1 MDPKT
6 LSFIQDNVSEA
17 TKEDIEKAYELN
29 KQDLLS
35 TLSYLMK
42 IPPKKPKTPK
52 TPQTPWEERRE
63 ICDAHDAE
71 MQKVLK
77 APKSF

>member
-1 MDPKT
+1 MNEKT
-6 LSFIQDNVSEA
+6 LAFIQDNVSDA

-29 KQDLLS
+29 KQNLLS
-35 TLSYLMK
+35 TLTYLMK
-42 IPPKKPKTPK
+42 IPPKPKP
-52 TPQTPWEERRE
+52 PQTPWEERRE

>member
-1 MDPKT
+1 
-6 LSFIQDNVSEA
+6 
-17 TKEDIEKAYELN
+17 
-29 KQDLLS
+29 
-35 TLSYLMK
+35 MK
-42 IPPKKPKTPK
+42 IPPKQKP
-52 TPQTPWEERRE
+52 PQTPWEERRE

>member
-42 IPPKKPKTPK
+42 IPPKKPKTP
-52 TPQTPWEERRE
+52 QTPWEERRE

>member
-42 IPPKKPKTPK
+42 IPPKKPKTP
-52 TPQTPWEERRE
+52 QTPWEERRE

-77 APKSF
+77 KS

>member
-1 MDPKT
+1 MEPKT
-6 LSFIQDNVSEA
+6 LAFIQDNVSEA
-17 TKEDIEKAYELN
+17 TKEEIEKAYELN
-29 KQDLLS
+29 KQDILS

-42 IPPKKPKTPK
+42 IPPKNPKSPQK
-52 TPQTPWEERRE
+52 TAWEERRE

>member
-1 MDPKT
+1 MNEKT
-6 LSFIQDNVSEA
+6 LAFIQDNVINA
-17 TKEDIEKAYELN
+17 TKEDIEKAYALN
-29 KQDLLS
+29 KEDLLS
-35 TLSYLMK
+35 TLSYLLK
-42 IPPKKPKTPK
+42 IPPKPK
-52 TPQTPWEERRE
+52 TPQTEWEERRD

>member
-1 MDPKT
+1 MEAKT
-6 LSFIQDNVSEA
+6 LAFIQDNVSDA

-35 TLSYLMK
+35 TLSYLLK
-42 IPPKKPKTPK
+42 IPPKSKP
-52 TPQTPWEERRE
+52 PQTSWEERRE